1 MINKLT
7 NTYLN
12 GDSSFANIQINY
24 MITEIKDVTKPIIAQ
39 SKCQII
45 KERPLYLEFFIMIY
59 QP

>member
-24 MITEIKDVTKPIIAQ
+24 MITEIKDVTKPIISSAAGFFSAQ
-39 SKCQII
+39 SKC
-45 KERPLYLEFFIMIY
+45 
-59 QP
+59 